1 MQPARK
7 DHARRYDDHDQT
19 GVGIGGYDMEQADA
33 DVLNRFNNR
42 DQLSDYAADAAAT
55 LVRNGLVAGA
65 DGALRTK
72 ANTTREEVAVSL
84 HRVISRL
91 AK

>member
-1 MQPARK
+1 
-7 DHARRYDDHDQT
+7 
-19 GVGIGGYDMEQADA
+19 MEQADA
-33 DVLNRFNNR
+33 DVLNRFNGR

-55 LVRNGLVAGA
+55 LVHNGLVAGA

-72 ANTTREEVAVSL
+72 ANTTRAEVAVSL
-84 HRVISRL
+84 HRAISRL